1 MRYVVIILLLVLC
14 PNFCGAQQPA
24 PAPAPPQKTVN
35 PAITPPLETQKIETP
50 TTAQPAQTAQTD
62 PGFMEPAQV
71 KDLLHKLWQ
80 AEFRLNDLLSEV
92 HPERW
97 KISETTRTS
106 FSQSLEALRKGLA
119 SEAEW
124 RSQFDKR
131 PDSMYLGYETYAT
144 VGALL
149 PRLDGLARS
158 MSQFENPSLGAQ
170 YSQAEDQLFDLQQKL
185 QPYLAFLLRNQDQ
198 VLYATQTNLASCQNE
213 LGTALRGRAG
223 LAKPIKNTFVEYH
236 GVRRSH
242 HVRGK
247 ERGKDSPP
255 PK

>member
-1 MRYVVIILLLVLC
+1 MRYFAIILFIASCSVLC
-14 PNFCGAQQPA
+14 EAQQPA
-24 PAPAPPQKTVN
+24 QTPPKRTLN
-35 PAITPPLETQKIETP
+35 PASTPPLETQKIEAP
-50 TTAQPAQTAQTD
+50 TTSPPAQTAQTE
-62 PGFMEPAQV
+62 PGFMEPDQV
-71 KDLLHKLWQ
+71 KDLLHKLWLT
-80 AEFRLNDLLSEV
+80 EYRLNDLLSEV

-97 KISETTRTS
+97 KMAETTRNS
-106 FSQSLEALRKGLA
+106 FNQSLEALRKGLA
-119 SEAEW
+119 AETEW
-124 RSQFDKR
+124 RAQFEKR

-149 PRLDGLARS
+149 PRLDGLAHS

-223 LAKPIKNTFVEYH
+223 PAKPTKNTFVEYH

-242 HVRGK
+242 HLHEKG
-247 ERGKDSPP
+247 ERTNSPP